1 MMNFLDIEPLYNWRI
16 YHQRCILRQISILKV
31 SNSRF
36 KVTKTD
42 NIFYNSAERDELSSA
57 AHK

>member
-16 YHQRCILRQISILKV
+16 YHQRCILRQISMLKV
-31 SNSRF
+31 FKSRF
-36 KVTKTD
+36 KGQKTD
-42 NIFYNSAERDELSSA
+42 NIFYNTVERDELSSA